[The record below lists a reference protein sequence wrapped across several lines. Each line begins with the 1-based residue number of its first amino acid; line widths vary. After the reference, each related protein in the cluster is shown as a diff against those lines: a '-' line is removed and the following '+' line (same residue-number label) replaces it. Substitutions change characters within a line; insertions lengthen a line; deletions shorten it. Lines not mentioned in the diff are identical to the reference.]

1 MFKRN
6 NSQLI
11 KASKQNMTTHRQWKS
26 ICRCFLKP
34 PSSDMDTKNE
44 EISTR
49 SRELRN
55 SCGERYKRSVG
66 KITPTTSILDGS
78 NVYGRE
84 KDIEVVLGWLL
95 KGEAAINGRVFV
107 VAIDGKEGVGKTTL
121 AQLVY
126 NDDTVVNAFDLRAWV
141 FDDSELDFDVV
152 SITRTILLSVT
163 ADHACNCSD
172 DLDLLQVKL
181 REKLSG
187 KSCLIVLDDVRD
199 LDYERWDLLCQPFA
213 GSEVKIV
220 VTTLNNSVPPIMAAI
235 STHHLE
241 VLSYVD
247 CLSMLLDH
255 AKAKSKFDTDPK
267 LQAIMEK
274 IARECKG
281 LPRAAKDFGGRLLST
296 HYNDIGRRYIDL

>member
-1 MFKRN
+1 
-6 NSQLI
+6 
-11 KASKQNMTTHRQWKS
+11 
-26 ICRCFLKP
+26 
-34 PSSDMDTKNE
+34 MDTKNE

-49 SRELRN
+49 SRDLRN
-55 SCGERYKRSVG
+55 SCGERYHRSGG

-95 KGEAAINGRVFV
+95 KGEAATNGRVFV
-107 VAIDGKEGVGKTTL
+107 VAIGGKEGVGKTTL

-126 NDDTVVNAFDLRAWV
+126 NNDTVVNAFDLRAWV
-141 FDDSELDFDVV
+141 FDNSKDFDVV

-163 ADHACNCSD
+163 DACNCSD
-172 DLDLLQVKL
+172 NLNLLQVRL

-187 KSCLIVLDDVRD
+187 KSCLIVLDHVCD
-199 LDYERWDLLCQPFA
+199 LDYQRWDLLCQPFA

-220 VTTLNNSVPPIMAAI
+220 VTTRNNSIPSIMAAV

-241 VLSYVD
+241 VLTDVD
-247 CLSMLLDH
+247 CLSMLVDH

-274 IARECKG
+274 IARKCKG
-281 LPRAAKDFGGRLLST
+281 LPQAAKHFGGRLLST
-296 HYNDIGRRYIDL
+296 HYTEWEKIYMKL

>member
-1 MFKRN
+1 
-6 NSQLI
+6 
-11 KASKQNMTTHRQWKS
+11 
-26 ICRCFLKP
+26 
-34 PSSDMDTKNE
+34 MDTTNE
-44 EISTR
+44 EISTG
-49 SRELRN
+49 SRDLSN
-55 SCGERYKRSVG
+55 SWGERYNISGG

-107 VAIDGKEGVGKTTL
+107 VAIGGEEGVGKTTL

-141 FDDSELDFDVV
+141 FDNSKDFDVV

-163 ADHACNCSD
+163 DACNVSD

-187 KSCLIVLDDVRD
+187 KSCLIVLDHVCD
-199 LDYERWDLLCQPFA
+199 LDSERWDLLCQPFA
-213 GSEVKIV
+213 GSKVKIV
-220 VTTLNNSVPPIMAAI
+220 VTTRNKSVPPIMAPMI

-241 VLSYVD
+241 VLSDVD
-247 CLSMLLDH
+247 CLSMLVDH
-255 AKAKSKFDTDPK
+255 AKAQSKFDTDPK
-267 LQAIMEK
+267 LQAIMGK
-274 IARECKG
+274 IARKCKG
-281 LPRAAKDFGGRLLST
+281 LPRAAKQFGGRLLST
-296 HYNDIGRRYIDL
+296 PYTEWEKIYMKL

>member
-1 MFKRN
+1 
-6 NSQLI
+6 
-11 KASKQNMTTHRQWKS
+11 
-26 ICRCFLKP
+26 
-34 PSSDMDTKNE
+34 MDTKNE

-49 SRELRN
+49 SRDLRN
-55 SCGERYKRSVG
+55 STCGEIRYHRSGG

-107 VAIDGKEGVGKTTL
+107 VAIGGKEGVGKTTL

-126 NDDTVVNAFDLRAWV
+126 NDDTVVTAFDLRAWV
-141 FDDSELDFDVV
+141 FDNSKDFDVV

-163 ADHACNCSD
+163 DACNFSD
-172 DLDLLQVKL
+172 NLDLLQVKLRESNNLDLLQVKLRESNNLDLLQVKL

-187 KSCLIVLDDVRD
+187 KSCLIVLDHVCD
-199 LDYERWDLLCQPFA
+199 LDSERWDLLCQPFA

-220 VTTLNNSVPPIMAAI
+220 VTTRNNSVPPIMAAMI
-235 STHHLE
+235 STHQLE
-241 VLSYVD
+241 VLSDVD
-247 CLSMLLDH
+247 CLSMLVDH

-274 IARECKG
+274 IARKCKG
-281 LPRAAKDFGGRLLST
+281 LPRAAKHFGGRLLST
-296 HYNDIGRRYIDL
+296 QYTEWEKI